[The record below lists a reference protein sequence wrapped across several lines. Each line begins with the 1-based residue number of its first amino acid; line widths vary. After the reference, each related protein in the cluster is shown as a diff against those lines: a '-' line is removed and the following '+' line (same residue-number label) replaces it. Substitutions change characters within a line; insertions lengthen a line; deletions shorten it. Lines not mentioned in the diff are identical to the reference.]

1 MYQQW
6 NMLIFKIGDN
16 LYTKNKDIAER
27 YEKGYIKKYSIF
39 HVQYCYSGNSPQI
52 DL

>member
-6 NMLIFKIGDN
+6 NMLILKIEWQSV
-16 LYTKNKDIAER
+16 YWKQDIAER
-27 YEKGYIKKYSIF
+27 NDRIYKEIFYF

>member
-6 NMLIFKIGDN
+6 NMLIFKIGWQSV
-16 LYTKNKDIAER
+16 YQKQDIAER
-27 YEKGYIKKYSIF
+27 YERIYKEIFYF

>member
-6 NMLIFKIGDN
+6 TMHILKIGWQSV
-16 LYTKNKDIAER
+16 YQKQDIAER
-27 YEKGYIKKYSIF
+27 NERRYKEIFFF